1 VTSLLLRTAT
11 RVLMPLLLLF
21 AVFVLLRGHHEP
33 GGGFVG
39 GLIVAMAF
47 VLHAI
52 SFGIAASR
60 RVLVVDPVTLLGIGL
75 LVALASGMAALIQ
88 GRAFLTAV
96 WTKVRIGPAAL
107 DLGTPLF
114 FDAGVFLVV
123 IGVVLTIVF
132 TLAED

>member
-1 VTSLLLRTAT
+1 MMSLLLRTAT

-21 AVFVLLRGHHEP
+21 ALFVLLRGHHEP

-39 GLIVAMAF
+39 GLVVAMAF

-52 SFGIAASR
+52 SFGIPASR

-75 LVALASGMAALIQ
+75 IVALASGMPALIQ
-88 GRAFLTAV
+88 GRGFMTAL
-96 WTKVRIGPAAL
+96 WTTVRIGPAAL

-132 TLAED
+132 SLAED